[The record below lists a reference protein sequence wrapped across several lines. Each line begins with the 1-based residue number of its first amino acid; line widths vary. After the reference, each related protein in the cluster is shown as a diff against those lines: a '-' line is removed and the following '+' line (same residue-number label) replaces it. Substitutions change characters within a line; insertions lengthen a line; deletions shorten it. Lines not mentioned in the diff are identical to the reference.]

1 MFRCQLCQCV
11 VPPQTPCQHLVLK
24 RRSKAYPYRSR
35 ANTFIST
42 NEAGKRK
49 EYHTDD
55 PGGTG
60 EEVVREVT
68 TSPACA
74 TRTCRPRIQT
84 STLSGIAGLCQ
95 TSRTT
100 CLT

>member
-11 VPPQTPCQHLVLK
+11 VPPGTPSRHLVLK

-35 ANTFIST
+35 VNTFFRT

-55 PGGTG
+55 PGGKG
-60 EEVVREVT
+60 EEVVMEVIAC
-68 TSPACA
+68 PACA
-74 TRTCRPRIQT
+74 ARNGQH
-84 STLSGIAGLCQ
+84 
-95 TSRTT
+95 
-100 CLT
+100 